1 MPRYTT
7 VLVGCGPRGAMHA
20 TAVLANPERFA
31 LVAVC
36 DLDAARLMPFAAQFG
51 IAKTYTDVN
60 TMLATERPDVLCFAT
75 MPVIRLPLVD
85 LGVKHGVKAIAF
97 EKPMA
102 LSLAEARQI
111 RDLCA
116 AAGVK
121 TIVCHQLKYG
131 AHWQKAAEVVRNGA
145 LGNVHLIHATAR
157 PSVLRV
163 GTHLVD
169 AMLWFNGGQRG
180 VWVMGQVHG
189 KMAYEEDHP
198 CPDHFMGVIE
208 FANGVRGLL
217 ECGSLAPHVMAEE
230 DFWLDGAVTVYG
242 AHGYVRAGIG
252 CGWQTVTTASSGTLL
267 SGPSDLTPQE
277 PRWLQELADWLDNP
291 QQGHPCNGEVSYHG
305 FELLMGMALSS
316 LERRQVEVP
325 ITPVPTTPELA
336 QLEQA
341 LAETA

>member
-1 MPRYTT
+1 
-7 VLVGCGPRGAMHA
+7 
-20 TAVLANPERFA
+20 
-31 LVAVC
+31 
-36 DLDAARLMPFAAQFG
+36 
-51 IAKTYTDVN
+51 
-60 TMLATERPDVLCFAT
+60 
-75 MPVIRLPLVD
+75 
-85 LGVKHGVKAIAF
+85 
-97 EKPMA
+97 
-102 LSLAEARQI
+102 
-111 RDLCA
+111 
-116 AAGVK
+116 
-121 TIVCHQLKYG
+121 
-131 AHWQKAAEVVRNGA
+131 
-145 LGNVHLIHATAR
+145 
-157 PSVLRV
+157 
-163 GTHLVD
+163 
-169 AMLWFNGGQRG
+169 
-180 VWVMGQVHG
+180 
-189 KMAYEEDHP
+189 MAYQEDHP

-217 ECGSLAPHVMAEE
+217 ECGSLAPHLMAEE

-252 CGWQTVTTASSGTLL
+252 CGSQTVTTASSGTLL